1 MTSEERE
8 NMIMNVYEVTEYKS
22 TRLGF
27 LKFCGIVFVLFM
39 ALLLILGLPGAFVI
53 TLILGT
59 AQENANTGWAMQIHT
74 VLNGFW
80 GFFAALLIA
89 RFASFMTN
97 GIYNGMLENR
107 IKSGDEESISNMF
120 INIGLF
126 VLPVITFLVF
136 VGVMWYFVTYVPVPL
151 FVSQV

>member
-27 LKFCGIVFVLFM
+27 LKFCGVVFALFM
-39 ALLLILGLPGAFVI
+39 VILLLLGLPGSFVI
-53 TLILGT
+53 TLILGH
-59 AQENANTGWAMQIHT
+59 AQDNANAAWSMQIRT

-107 IKSGDEESISNMF
+107 IKSGDEESISDMF